1 MVKIYKECLKNKD
14 YWVNREAR
22 HGWMILPTKEKMYEK
37 LLLFFFLSFHQI
49 FLYGYWLIIYLDK
62 VQVEKGLVFF
72 LNMYTYSNTLLSF
85 WSPHMRI
92 SAMDL
97 SVSTRRLL
105 LASVT
110 VWFLYN
116 TEYKYLKYISKIKI
130 SYVCIKYN
138 RKIYGKKI
146 VYADCWNIEHII
158 YIGMNLFFVM
168 TIKKSTV
175 IMWEKTS

>member
-1 MVKIYKECLKNKD
+1 MYTYSNTTCQTPLDSLSKEECLK
-14 YWVNREAR
+14 YR
-22 HGWMILPTKEKMYEK
+22 
-37 LLLFFFLSFHQI
+37 
-49 FLYGYWLIIYLDK
+49 
-62 VQVEKGLVFF
+62 
-72 LNMYTYSNTLLSF
+72 YTYSNTLLSF

-146 VYADCWNIEHII
+146 VYADCWNIEHITWCRHESFFCYDYKEEYCYHVGKNI
-158 YIGMNLFFVM
+158 IGPTHLYFFVAYILQD
-168 TIKKSTV
+168 IKTV
-175 IMWEKTS
+175 SSCRKCIWWNISLEELLN

>member
-1 MVKIYKECLKNKD
+1 MGY
-14 YWVNREAR
+14 
-22 HGWMILPTKEKMYEK
+22 PKMND
-37 LLLFFFLSFHQI
+37 SNI
-49 FLYGYWLIIYLDK
+49 GT
-62 VQVEKGLVFF
+62 
-72 LNMYTYSNTLLSF
+72 YTYSNTLLSF

-146 VYADCWNIEHII
+146 VYADCWNIEHITWCRHES
-158 YIGMNLFFVM
+158 FFCYDY
-168 TIKKSTV
+168 KEKTV
-175 IMWEKTS
+175 IMWEKNIIGLTHLYFLVAYILQEIKTVSSCRKCIWWNISLKELLS

>member
-1 MVKIYKECLKNKD
+1 MYTYSNTTCHTPLDALSKEECLK
-14 YWVNREAR
+14 YTR
-22 HGWMILPTKEKMYEK
+22 
-37 LLLFFFLSFHQI
+37 
-49 FLYGYWLIIYLDK
+49 
-62 VQVEKGLVFF
+62 
-72 LNMYTYSNTLLSF
+72 YTYSNTLLSF

-146 VYADCWNIEHII
+146 VYADCWNIEHITLRAWIFFCYDYKRRVLLSCGKKHHRTHSFILLCGI
-158 YIGMNLFFVM
+158 YISF
-168 TIKKSTV
+168 
-175 IMWEKTS
+175 KT

>member
-1 MVKIYKECLKNKD
+1 MYSTYSNTTCHTPLDALSKEECLK
-14 YWVNREAR
+14 YR
-22 HGWMILPTKEKMYEK
+22 
-37 LLLFFFLSFHQI
+37 
-49 FLYGYWLIIYLDK
+49 
-62 VQVEKGLVFF
+62 
-72 LNMYTYSNTLLSF
+72 YTYSNTLLSF

-146 VYADCWNIEHII
+146 VYADCWNIEHITLRHESFFCYDYKEEYCYHVGKNI
-158 YIGMNLFFVM
+158 IGPTHLYFFVAYILQE
-168 TIKKSTV
+168 IKTV
-175 IMWEKTS
+175 SSCRKCIWWNISLEELVITQLRH